1 MANEK
6 LHVVVIGAGIVG
18 AVSAVELLR
27 DGHRVT
33 IVEPG
38 EPGGEQAA
46 SYGNAGGLSV
56 SSVLPMT
63 WPGLWRQVPGYL
75 ADPLGPLAIRWAY
88 LPKLLPWLS
97 RFLRAGSDLG
107 KIRRIARAMR
117 PLVEDCPARHARLA
131 EEAGVPDLIVR
142 TGMLYA
148 YPARADFAKEATAWE
163 IRRENGVTWL
173 ELEGDELRQREP
185 MLDRRYGFGV
195 FVEGSGQCRDPGG
208 YVAALVRHAQ
218 AQGAMLLRVGA
229 DGFDIE
235 GGRLR
240 AVRTTGGKIECDRA
254 VIAAGA
260 RSKMLAL
267 AAGDDVPLEIER
279 GYHAM
284 IAAPEAG
291 PRHLTMPSDGK
302 MVNSDMNAG
311 LRVAGQVEFAG
322 LDAAPNWRRA
332 EILKQHL
339 LRSYPGL
346 PREVEQARVKVWM
359 GHRPSLPDSLPCIG
373 AASGCADVFHAFG
386 HGHIGLAS
394 GAVTGRL
401 VADLI
406 GGRPPV
412 IDPAPYR
419 AARFRA

>member
-1 MANEK
+1 MADGR

-18 AVSAVELLR
+18 ATGAIELLR

-33 IVEPG
+33 IIEPG

-63 WPGLWRQVPGYL
+63 WPGQWRRVPGYL
-75 ADPLGPLAIRWAY
+75 ADPLGPLAIRWRY
-88 LPKLLPWLS
+88 LPRLLPWLR
-97 RFLRAGSDLG
+97 RFAHTGSDIE

-131 EEAGVPDLIVR
+131 AEAGVPELIVR
-142 TGMLYA
+142 SGMLYV
-148 YPARADFAKEATAWE
+148 YPDYAAFMMEAIAWA
-163 IRRENGVTWL
+163 IRRENGITWL
-173 ELEGDELRQREP
+173 ELGPEELRQREP
-185 MLDRRYGFGV
+185 MLDPRYGFGV
-195 FVEGSGQCRDPGG
+195 FIEGSGQCRDPGG
-208 YVAALVRHAQ
+208 YVRALVRHAE
-218 AQGAMLLRVGA
+218 AGGATLLRDGA
-229 DGFDIE
+229 EGFEIS

-240 AVRTTGGKIECDRA
+240 GVRTGNGTVACDRA

-260 RSKMLAL
+260 RSKLLAR
-267 AAGDDVPLEIER
+267 AVGDDVPLESER

-302 MVNSDMNAG
+302 MVNSAMVAG

-322 LDAAPNWRRA
+322 LDAPPNWQRA
-332 EILKQHL
+332 DILRQHL
-339 LRSYPGL
+339 QRSYPDL
-346 PREVEQARVKVWM
+346 PRQLPQERVKYWM

-373 AASGCADVFHAFG
+373 PASGCADVFHAYG

-394 GAVTGRL
+394 GPVTGRL

-406 GGRPPV
+406 SGTPPV

-419 AARFRA
+419 PQRFRA

>member
-1 MANEK
+1 
-6 LHVVVIGAGIVG
+6 
-18 AVSAVELLR
+18 
-27 DGHRVT
+27 
-33 IVEPG
+33 
-38 EPGGEQAA
+38 
-46 SYGNAGGLSV
+46 
-56 SSVLPMT
+56 
-63 WPGLWRQVPGYL
+63 
-75 ADPLGPLAIRWAY
+75 
-88 LPKLLPWLS
+88 
-97 RFLRAGSDLG
+97 
-107 KIRRIARAMR
+107 
-117 PLVEDCPARHARLA
+117 
-131 EEAGVPDLIVR
+131 
-142 TGMLYA
+142 MLYV
-148 YPARADFAKEATAWE
+148 YPSRADFAAEAVAWE
-163 IRRENGVTWL
+163 IRGENGVRWL
-173 ELEGDELRQREP
+173 ELEGDDLRQREP

-208 YVAALVRHAQ
+208 YVAALVRYAQ
-218 AQGAMLLRVGA
+218 SQGAVLRRAGA
-229 DGFDIE
+229 AGFDID
-235 GGRLR
+235 RAKLR
-240 AVRTTGGKIECDRA
+240 AVRTTDGRIDCDRA

-260 RSKMLAL
+260 RSKTLAR
-267 AAGDDVPLEIER
+267 AAGDDVPLETER

-302 MVNSDMNAG
+302 MVNSEMNAG

-332 EILKQHL
+332 EILRTHL

-346 PREVEQARVKVWM
+346 PREVAPERVKVWM

-373 AASGCADVFHAFG
+373 PAAGCPDIFHAYG

-406 GGRPPV
+406 GGLPPV

-419 AARFRA
+419 PGRFRA

>member
-1 MANEK
+1 MTDEN

-18 AVSAVELLR
+18 AASAIELLR

-33 IVEPG
+33 ILEPG

-63 WPGLWRQVPGYL
+63 WPGQWRRVPGYL
-75 ADPLGPLAIRWAY
+75 ADPLGPLAIRSAY
-88 LPKLLPWLS
+88 LPKLLPWLW
-97 RFLRAGSDLG
+97 RFVRAGSDLQ

-117 PLVEDCPARHARLA
+117 PLVEDCPTRHARLA
-131 EEAGVPDLIVR
+131 TEAGVPELIVR

-148 YPARADFAKEATAWE
+148 YFSRAHFLREAAGWE

-173 ELEGDELRQREP
+173 ELDAEQLRQREP
-185 MLDRRYGFGV
+185 MLDRRYQFGV

-208 YVAALVRHAQ
+208 YVSALVRHAQ
-218 AQGAMLLRVGA
+218 ARGAAVRRAGA
-229 DGFDIE
+229 AGFDIE
-235 GGRLR
+235 GRRLR
-240 AVRTTGGKIECDRA
+240 AVRTTDGRIDCDRA

-260 RSKMLAL
+260 RSKALAL
-267 AAGDDVPLEIER
+267 AAGDAVPLESER

-284 IAAPEAG
+284 LADPEAG
-291 PRHLTMPSDGK
+291 PRHLTLPSDGQLVHS
-302 MVNSDMNAG
+302 MMRTG
-311 LRVAGQVEFAG
+311 LRAAGQVEFAG
-322 LDAAPNWRRA
+322 LEAAPNWRRA
-332 EILKQHL
+332 DIVREHQ
-339 LRSYPGL
+339 LRSYPDL
-346 PREVEQARVKVWM
+346 PRDPAAERVKLWM

-373 AASGCADVFHAFG
+373 PASGCADVFHAYG

-401 VADLI
+401 VADLL

-412 IDPAPYR
+412 IDPAPYSP
-419 AARFRA
+419 ARFRG